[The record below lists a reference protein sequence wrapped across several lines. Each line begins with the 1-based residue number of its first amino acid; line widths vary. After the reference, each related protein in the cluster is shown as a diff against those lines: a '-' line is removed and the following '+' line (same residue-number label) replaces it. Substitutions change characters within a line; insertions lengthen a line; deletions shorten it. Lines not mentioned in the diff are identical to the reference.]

1 MCVLCDKDN
10 LRLLVAPLAQLS
22 HRELA
27 EAIAIAR
34 EAAWQLVL
42 DTADT
47 FAEFEPEST
56 PRSLGPDGYGEYVVE
71 RAQSDG
77 VLGDHELSDWNRDL
91 GDGAIYEDPR
101 VQAFLSSAAEGLSTY
116 ILQIAEHKQALELF
130 LEERDGGVSFAGV
143 GPKAEIIFQRG
154 DERYVVLHDDEAL
167 RIAID
172 SLATGLCREDPRH
185 LLEFTNLP
193 VGASDVLATMQQEPP
208 TRANDILAG
217 VVDLHALAEDRVRQV
232 GYAPFV
238 AEGITE
244 EYAEQRFGD
253 RIIVRL
259 RMPDGDRLGD

>member
-10 LRLLVAPLAQLS
+10 LRLLAAPLAQLS

-27 EAIAIAR
+27 DAISIAR

-47 FAEFEPEST
+47 FAEFEPETS
-56 PRSLGPDGYGEYVVE
+56 PRSIGADGYGEYVIE
-71 RAQSDG
+71 RALSDG
-77 VLGDHELSDWNRDL
+77 VLTDADVARWNADL
-91 GDGAIYEDPR
+91 EDGTALEDPR

-116 ILQIAEHKQALELF
+116 ILQIAEHKKALELF

-143 GPKAEIIFQRG
+143 GPNAEIIFQRG

-172 SLATGLCREDPRH
+172 SLATRLCREDPHH
-185 LLEFTNLP
+185 LIEFTNLP
-193 VGASDVLATMQQEPP
+193 VGAADVLASMQQEPP
-208 TRANDILAG
+208 ARANDILAG
-217 VVDLHALAEDRVRQV
+217 IVDLHALAEDRVRQV
-232 GYAPFV
+232 GYAPFI

-259 RMPDGDRLGD
+259 RMPPEGAAD